1 MKEQEIKDSIV
12 SQLSKLSGEQLEAIM
27 AYLQILTGEDIESK
41 VSNQYLTFWCGNQL
55 YGLEIS
61 QVVQIVQMT
70 DITPLPDFPDYVKGI
85 LPVRGEMV
93 PIMDLHL
100 RLGLKGTVH
109 SDSACIILTHIDS
122 YSFGIIVDG
131 VNDVATITEQD
142 ICTSPQSEH
151 RTNYLPGIAQVMEG
165 VEQISSVVQTNS
177 ATSEES
183 AAASEELSS
192 QASLIKELLSK
203 FTLRSSD
210 YETGSRPLYQGEEIF
225 SDQEKREESFAKY

>member
-151 RTNYLPGIAQVMEG
+151 RTNYLPGIAQR
-165 VEQISSVVQTNS
+165 EQVILLLDMNFIL
-177 ATSEES
+177 SEKDIGTILD
-183 AAASEELSS
+183 AS
-192 QASLIKELLSK
+192 
-203 FTLRSSD
+203 R
-210 YETGSRPLYQGEEIF
+210 
-225 SDQEKREESFAKY
+225 